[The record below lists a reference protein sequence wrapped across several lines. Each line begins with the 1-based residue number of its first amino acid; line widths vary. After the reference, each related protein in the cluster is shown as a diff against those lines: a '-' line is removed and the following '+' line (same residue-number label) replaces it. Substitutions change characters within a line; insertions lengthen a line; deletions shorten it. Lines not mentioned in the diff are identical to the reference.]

1 MTIWE
6 NILELLYDTF
16 FYGDPHK
23 PRGSGKILVYNI
35 RRIFVI
41 LIYLAGIV
49 ALFTGLNK
57 IAVGVLL
64 TIICVLI
71 VIEAVEFFYGL
82 TKAVKKK

>member
-23 PRGSGKILVYNI
+23 PLEPGKIFVYNV

-41 LIYLAGIV
+41 LIYLSGIV
-49 ALFTGLNK
+49 ALFAGLNK
-57 IAVGVLL
+57 TAVGVLL

-71 VIEAVEFFYGL
+71 VIEAVEFFYGVI
-82 TKAVKKK
+82 KAVKKK